1 MKEHQPCLTDDPC
14 LGVEVT
20 RTMVTQ
26 SVHSLTKADE
36 GVFWSM
42 VVAFISVGAY
52 FGVKDHLLKRRS
64 NRDFLTGASSHSVV
78 SASVSLFTSSLSSLT
93 LIRLPTATYYYGP
106 TYMLCFIHFFF
117 AVLVANYLTVPVF
130 MRNGL
135 NTSLEVS
142 N

>member
-1 MKEHQPCLTDDPC
+1 
-14 LGVEVT
+14 
-20 RTMVTQ
+20 MVTQ
-26 SVHSLTKADE
+26 SAHSLTEADQ

-52 FGVKDHLLKRRS
+52 FGIKNHFFKKRS
-64 NRDFLTGASSHSVV
+64 NRDFLTAASSHTVI
-78 SASVSLFTSSLSSLT
+78 SASISLFTSSLSSLT

-106 TYMLCFIHFFF
+106 TYMLCFLHFFF

-142 N
+142 NN